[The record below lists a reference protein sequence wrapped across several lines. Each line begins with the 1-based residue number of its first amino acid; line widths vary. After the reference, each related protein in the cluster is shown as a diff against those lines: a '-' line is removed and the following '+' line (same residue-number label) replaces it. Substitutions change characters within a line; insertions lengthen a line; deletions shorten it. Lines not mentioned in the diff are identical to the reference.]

1 MFSRHFTGADLDI
14 ALGVAFIEGAG
25 PEATDKLRE
34 ATGSTT
40 RRAAYLDAV
49 GDLKLMTD
57 KWGPSLTV
65 WQIRTLRRPQD
76 WPYPDSLRVA
86 ADLWADKLDHA
97 AAVAAALRKRY
108 GWGIWSAYK
117 HGTYEPH
124 AGLDFELVTG
134 WRDADKWNS

>member
-1 MFSRHFTGADLDI
+1 VFGRYFTGADLDI

-25 PEATDKLRE
+25 PQATKAL
-34 ATGSTT
+34 G

-49 GDLKLMTD
+49 GDLGIVSD

-65 WQIRTLRRPQD
+65 WQIRTLRHPAD
-76 WPYPDSLRVA
+76 YPFPDSLRVA

-97 AAVAAALRKRY
+97 AHVAFELRKRY

-117 HGTYEPH
+117 SGSYLPH

-134 WRDADKWNS
+134 WPDADKWNA